1 MRGNKMSKYHA
12 HLLRDGS
19 NMSISGRT
27 IQSVKNQVDDLN
39 LLMQKEYGMNT
50 RFDYSIS
57 KLSEDKKV
65 WIKVDTVRYSKKQDS
80 LKSITIKE
88 Y

>member
-1 MRGNKMSKYHA
+1 MSKYHA

-19 NMSISGRT
+19 NMSITGKT
-27 IQSVKNQVDDLN
+27 IESVRSQVEN
-39 LLMQKEYGMNT
+39 LYSQH
-50 RFDYSIS
+50 DYSIS

>member
-1 MRGNKMSKYHA
+1 MSKYHA

-19 NMSISGRT
+19 NMSITGKT
-27 IQSVKNQVDDLN
+27 IESVRSQVEN
-39 LLMQKEYGMNT
+39 LYSQH
-50 RFDYSIS
+50 DYSIS

-65 WIKVDTVRYSKKQDS
+65 WIKVDTVCYSKKQDS

>member
-39 LLMQKEYGMNT
+39 LLN
-50 RFDYSIS
+50 DYSIS